1 LLRLSEAGQNL
12 VIDYPAWLGLLVI
25 GLGVALAVHLARRF
39 AWKVQSF
46 GVVAATALL
55 LFGGLYFFTYKV
67 TLTPESGRA
76 YAFPGGSQGIEW
88 DHAVSVGTEQ
98 RHGRGTSTWIVV
110 QSAAGNRLEIN
121 VTGLS
126 GGDEQ
131 RLREYIAARMNK

>member
-1 LLRLSEAGQNL
+1 MLHLSEAGQNL

-25 GLGVALAVHLARRF
+25 GLGVALAIHLARRF
-39 AWKVQSF
+39 TWKAQTF
-46 GVVAATALL
+46 GIAAATALL
-55 LFGGLYFFTYKV
+55 FFGGLYFFTYKV
-67 TLTPESGRA
+67 TLTPEGGRA
-76 YAFPGGSQGIEW
+76 YALPGHSQSIEW
-88 DHAVSVGTEQ
+88 NHAVSVGTDQ